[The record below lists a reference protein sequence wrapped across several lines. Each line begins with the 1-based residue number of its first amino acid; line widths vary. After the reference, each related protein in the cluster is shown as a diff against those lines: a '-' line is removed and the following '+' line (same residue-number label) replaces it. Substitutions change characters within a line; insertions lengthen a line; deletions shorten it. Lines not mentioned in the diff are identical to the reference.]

1 MQKAA
6 FFCDMDVGSQAACY
20 LHNDANSAIVSK
32 MLLGGSRLL
41 DQERPWVDHYGPTV
55 PKTIEDLPYRTLGD
69 FITAKAA
76 QFGELPAFTAC
87 LPNGMNGTLSYKQ
100 ADEMSDALAVYL
112 REVAGLEAGDR
123 VAMQLPNGLSYP
135 VAAMAIFKAG
145 CVLVNINPLYTAEEM
160 VKQFKD
166 SEPKAIFI
174 VDMFSDKLAEA
185 VEEFPIANVI
195 VTRVAE
201 YLPAMPRGIVG
212 LVQKYWDKTIH
223 PITVPHIRMPEAVN
237 AGRSAMQGLT
247 DGLDAYRSMIDPD
260 DVACLQYTGGTTG
273 VSKGAM
279 LTHTNIL
286 MNMEQTM
293 ALIENLEDGKEVVL
307 TALPLYH
314 VFAFTV
320 NFLGMYSIG
329 ARNILIPNPRPLSNL
344 KRAFENYKI
353 TWISGVNTLFN
364 GLNGEIWFQ
373 DTPPK
378 QLKFA
383 SAGGMAL
390 QGSVAERWEALT
402 GKPVLEG
409 YGLTESSPIL
419 TFNPFGKTRLNS
431 IGVPLP
437 STDVRCVDEDGKD
450 VPQGEPGELI
460 AKGPQIMKGYWNKPE
475 ETAKTLQ
482 NGWLLTGDIGT
493 MDADG
498 YFRIVDRKKDMI
510 LVSGFNVYPNEIE
523 DTIAAHPDV
532 DEVAVIG
539 VPDGA
544 SGEAV
549 KAFVVKRN
557 EGLTKDGLRAYCKE
571 HLTAYKVPKAVEF
584 RDELPKSNVGKI
596 LRKDLRAE
604 EIAKAEG

>member
-1 MQKAA
+1 
-6 FFCDMDVGSQAACY
+6 
-20 LHNDANSAIVSK
+20 
-32 MLLGGSRLL
+32 LGGSVLL
-41 DQERPWVDHYGPTV
+41 DQDRPWTAFYGPSV
-55 PKTIEDLPYRTLGD
+55 RKTIDAPKYRTIGD
-69 FITAKAA
+69 FISATADT
-76 QFGELPAFTAC
+76 FGDLPAFTAC
-87 LPNGMNGTLSYKQ
+87 LPNGMNGTLTYRQ
-100 ADEMSDALAVYL
+100 ADDMSDALAVYL
-112 REVAGLEAGDR
+112 REVAGLKAGDR
-123 VAMQLPNGLSYP
+123 VAIQVPNCLAYP
-135 VAAMAIFKAG
+135 IAAMAIFKAG

-160 VKQFKD
+160 AKQFVD
-166 SEPKAIFI
+166 SEPAAIVI
-174 VDMFSDKLAEA
+174 VDMFADKLIEA
-185 VEEFPIANVI
+185 MKGHPIPNVI

-201 YLPAMPRGIVG
+201 FLPALPKMIVG
-212 LVQKYWDKTIH
+212 AVQKYWDKSIH
-223 PITVPHIRMPEAVN
+223 PIVMPHVRLPDAVN
-237 AGRSAMQGLT
+237 AGHAKQQSLHNSLET
-247 DGLDAYRSMIDPD
+247 YRSDIDPD

-293 ALIENLEDGKEVVL
+293 ELIPNLEKGKEVAL

-314 VFAFTV
+314 IFAFTV
-320 NFLGMYSIG
+320 NFLGFYSIG

-353 TWISGVNTLFN
+353 TWMSGVNTLFN
-364 GLNGEIWFQ
+364 GLNGEVWFQ

-378 QLKFA
+378 HLKFA

-390 QGSVAERWEALT
+390 QGVVAERWEAVT
-402 GKPVLEG
+402 GKTVLEG
-409 YGLTESSPIL
+409 YGLTESSPVL

-431 IGVPLP
+431 IGVPVA

-450 VPQGEPGELI
+450 VPQGEAGELI

-475 ETAKTLQ
+475 ETAKTIQ
-482 NGWLLTGDIGT
+482 NGWLLTGDIGV

-498 YFRIVDRKKDMI
+498 YFRVVDRKKDMI

-523 DTIAAHPDV
+523 DVIAAHPGV
-532 DEVAVIG
+532 EEVAVIG

-549 KAFVVKRN
+549 KAFIVKRDQSLN
-557 EGLTKDGLRAYCKE
+557 KDALRAYCKE

-604 EIAKAEG
+604 EKMKAEG